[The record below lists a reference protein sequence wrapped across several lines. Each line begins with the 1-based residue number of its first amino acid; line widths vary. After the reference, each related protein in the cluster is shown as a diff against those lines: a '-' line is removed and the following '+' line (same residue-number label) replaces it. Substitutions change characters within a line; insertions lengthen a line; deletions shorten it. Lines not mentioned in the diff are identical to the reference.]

1 VESSAAFRTN
11 IGLME
16 TAGAAAT
23 ARILVYGPA
32 GNELGR
38 QDVALTAHG
47 VTQIPLSAIVT
58 GNVFGGWVSVEIV
71 NGNGH
76 VYTYGSIVD
85 NTTGDPVYI
94 SGQ

>member
-1 VESSAAFRTN
+1 
-11 IGLME
+11 ME

-23 ARILVYGPA
+23 ARILVYDPA
-32 GNELGR
+32 GHELVR
-38 QDVALTAHG
+38 QDVALAGHG
-47 VTQIPLSAIVT
+47 VTQIPLAAIVS